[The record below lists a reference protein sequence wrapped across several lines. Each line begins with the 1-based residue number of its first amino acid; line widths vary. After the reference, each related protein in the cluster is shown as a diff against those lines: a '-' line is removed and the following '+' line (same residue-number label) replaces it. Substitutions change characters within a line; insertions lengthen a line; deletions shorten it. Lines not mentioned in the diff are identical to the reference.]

1 MIRSLKVWKIWISVL
16 ALVPLLAVACG
27 GGEEEP
33 TAAPPKT
40 MEKLTGTVEIDG
52 SSTVYPITE
61 AVAEE
66 FGKVHPE
73 VRVNVGVSGTGGG
86 FKRFVVGETDISDA
100 SRPIKDS
107 EARAA
112 ADNGIE
118 YLEIKV
124 GTDGLS
130 VMVNPE
136 NDFVDCLSVGELKRI
151 WEPGSTV
158 RTWNHVSPFFPNRP
172 LALYG
177 PDTDSGT
184 FDYFTEEIVGEAQAS
199 RWDYTASADDNVLVQ
214 GISGDRNA
222 LGYFGYAYYQEN
234 TNKLKVLAID
244 DGDGCVAPTSD
255 TIESGDYT
263 PLARPLFIYVSKESM
278 ERPEVAAFVDF
289 YMEHGRALTRE
300 VGYIPLAPEAYSIE
314 GGMQKVPEKIPAKM
328 TMEKLTGTI
337 EIDGSS
343 TVYPITEA
351 VAEEFGKV
359 HSDVRVNVGVSG
371 TGGGFKRFV
380 VGETDISDAS
390 RPIKDSEAQ
399 SAADKGVEYI
409 EIKVGTDGLSVM
421 VNPENDFV
429 DCLSVAELKKI
440 WEPGSSVTNWNQV
453 RDSFPDRPLRL
464 YGPDT
469 DSGTFDYFTEEIVG
483 EAQASR
489 SDYTASADDNVLVQG
504 ISGDRNALGYFGY
517 AYYQE
522 NTDKLRVVA
531 IDDGEGCVTPTSDTI
546 ESGDYT
552 PLARPLFIYVSKKSF
567 EQPEVAAFVEFYME
581 HGRELTREVGYI
593 PLEASA
599 YTNALE
605 MISR

>member
-1 MIRSLKVWKIWISVL
+1 
-16 ALVPLLAVACG
+16 
-27 GGEEEP
+27 
-33 TAAPPKT
+33 
-40 MEKLTGTVEIDG
+40 
-52 SSTVYPITE
+52 
-61 AVAEE
+61 
-66 FGKVHPE
+66 
-73 VRVNVGVSGTGGG
+73 
-86 FKRFVVGETDISDA
+86 
-100 SRPIKDS
+100 
-107 EARAA
+107 
-112 ADNGIE
+112 
-118 YLEIKV
+118 
-124 GTDGLS
+124 
-130 VMVNPE
+130 
-136 NDFVDCLSVGELKRI
+136 
-151 WEPGSTV
+151 
-158 RTWNHVSPFFPNRP
+158 
-172 LALYG
+172 
-177 PDTDSGT
+177 
-184 FDYFTEEIVGEAQAS
+184 
-199 RWDYTASADDNVLVQ
+199 
-214 GISGDRNA
+214 
-222 LGYFGYAYYQEN
+222 
-234 TNKLKVLAID
+234 
-244 DGDGCVAPTSD
+244 
-255 TIESGDYT
+255 
-263 PLARPLFIYVSKESM
+263 
-278 ERPEVAAFVDF
+278 
-289 YMEHGRALTRE
+289 
-300 VGYIPLAPEAYSIE
+300 
-314 GGMQKVPEKIPAKM
+314 MQKVPEKIPAKM

-489 SDYTASADDNVLVQG
+489 ADYTASADDNVLVQG

-522 NTDKLRVVA
+522 NTDKLKVIA
-531 IDDGEGCVTPTSDTI
+531 IDDGDGCVVPTSDTI

-552 PLARPLFIYVSKKSF
+552 PLARPLFIYVSKKSL
-567 EQPEVAAFVEFYME
+567 ERSAVAAFVEFYME
-581 HGRELTREVGYI
+581 HGRALTREVGYI
-593 PLEASA
+593 PLDASA
-599 YTNALE
+599 YTNALG
-605 MISR
+605 MNSR